1 MSGTQELSEETIEK
15 NKDRINWDMI
25 SAFQKLSPEFISKHK
40 DQLNLR
46 YVLYFQKELPK
57 ELEKLRTPITE
68 FKRSYRMR
76 AVCAILGIKTIG
88 DIANITVKDLK
99 KIDICM
105 PHIIYE
111 FKRLAKQHGITIT
124 EH

>member
-1 MSGTQELSEETIEK
+1 MSGTQELSQETIEK

-40 DQLNLR
+40 DKLNLR

-68 FKRSYRMR
+68 YKRSYRLR
-76 AVCAILGIKTIG
+76 AVCSILGIKTIG
-88 DIANITVKDLK
+88 DMAQVTVKDLK
-99 KIDICM
+99 NISICS
-105 PHIIYE
+105 PHIVSE
-111 FKRLAKQHGITIT
+111 FKRLAKQNGILIK
-124 EH
+124 